1 MADKK
6 QQEQIDKLKQLKE
19 KELPENVRKS
29 IAEKEKHIKKPFNK

>member
-1 MADKK
+1 MDKNK

-29 IAEKEKHIKKPFNK
+29 IAEKEKHVKTPFNK

>member
-1 MADKK
+1 MNKDK

-29 IAEKEKHIKKPFNK
+29 IAEKEKHLVKPFNK